1 MSAGS
6 GSPPSK
12 NDLEQHLSLHLKEI
26 TELRWDLH
34 RHPCLSGQESDSSD
48 RVKAWIAERLQPD
61 HIMEKL
67 GGTGLAVIFDSGN
80 VGPTV
85 MLRAD
90 LDALPMEDSDNLP
103 HRSTRPGIA
112 HKCGHDGHTA
122 TVAGI
127 GVLLQQFPLPSGR
140 AILLFQPAEETGT
153 GARSVLADPQFAELS
168 PDWAFGLHNV
178 PGMPA
183 GQIRYRSG
191 PFAPASEGLR
201 IKILGQPSH
210 ASEPHKGQNPAAALA
225 QILQAFAALP
235 IELEGLNACALIT
248 PTSLQMGHGDFGISP
263 GEAELCFTVRAE
275 NDQKLSRL
283 VGSMREKSTLIGSS
297 FGLQLE
303 YSRHDPFP
311 ATINSREG
319 VKLLDRAFEHL
330 EIKPEGMEVIFPW
343 SEDFGEFLA
352 RIPGAFFG
360 LGAGEHC
367 PPLHS
372 HEYDFPD
379 QLLPLG
385 ILSLYAVAWMATAP
399 IPG

>member
-1 MSAGS
+1 MSTGPS
-6 GSPPSK
+6 SPPPK
-12 NDLEQHLSLHLKEI
+12 TDLEEFLSGRLKEI

-48 RVKAWIAERLQPD
+48 RVKAWIMERFQPD
-61 HIMEKL
+61 GVLEKL
-67 GGTGLAVIFDSGN
+67 GETGLAIIFESGKA
-80 VGPTV
+80 GPSV

-90 LDALPMEDSDNLP
+90 LDALPMDGSQSLP
-103 HRSTRPGIA
+103 HRSLRPGIA
-112 HKCGHDGHTA
+112 HQCGHDGHTA

-127 GVLLQQFPLPSGR
+127 GFLLQQFPLPTGR

-153 GARSVLADPQFAELS
+153 GARAVLADPRFTDLS

-178 PGMPA
+178 PGLPL

-191 PFAPASEGLR
+191 PFAPASEGMR
-201 IKILGQPSH
+201 IKILGRPSH
-210 ASEPHKGQNPAAALA
+210 AGEPHKGQNPAAAVA
-225 QILQAFAALP
+225 QIIQAFLALP
-235 IELEGLNACALIT
+235 QELEGLNAGALVT

-263 GEAELCFTVRAE
+263 GEAELCFTLRAE
-275 NDQKLSRL
+275 SDQKLARL
-283 VGSMREKSTLIGSS
+283 AGSMREKSTLIGSS

-303 YSRHDPFP
+303 YLRNDPFP
-311 ATINSREG
+311 ATINSIEG
-319 VKLLDRAFEHL
+319 VKVLDRAFEHL
-330 EIKPEGMEVIFPW
+330 EVKPEEMDVIFPW
-343 SEDFGEFLA
+343 SEDFGEFLG
-352 RIPGAFFG
+352 RIPGAFFA

-379 QLLPLG
+379 ELIAMG
-385 ILSLYAVAWMATAP
+385 ILSLYTAAWMASEP

>member
-1 MSAGS
+1 MSS
-6 GSPPSK
+6 GSSSPPPK
-12 NDLEQHLSLHLKEI
+12 DALEQHLTPRLKEI

-61 HIMEKL
+61 KIIENL
-67 GGTGLAVIFDSGN
+67 GETGLAVIFDSGK

-90 LDALPMEDSDNLP
+90 LDALPMEDSQSLP
-103 HRSTRPGIA
+103 HRSGRPGIA

-122 TVAGI
+122 TVAGV
-127 GVLLQQFPLPSGR
+127 GLLLQHFPLPAGR
-140 AILLFQPAEETGT
+140 AVLLFQPAEETGM
-153 GARSVLADPQFAELS
+153 GARSVLADPRFAELS

-178 PGMPA
+178 PGLPL

-191 PFAPASEGLR
+191 PFAPASEGLK

-225 QILQAFAALP
+225 QIIQAFTALP
-235 IELEGLNACALIT
+235 SELGGLNACGLIT

-275 NDQKLSRL
+275 NDQKLSAL
-283 VGSMREKSTLIGSS
+283 TSSMRKKSTLIGSS

-319 VKLLDRAFEHL
+319 VQALNRAFEHL
-330 EIKPEGMEVIFPW
+330 EIEPEGMDAIFPW

-352 RIPGAFFG
+352 RIPGAFFA

-385 ILSLYAVAWMATAP
+385 VLSLYTVAWIVTDP